1 MTDLASSDRLTE
13 EQMAAVAS
21 NSLIKKRLEERIETA
36 VLSETPPFPRTVLV
50 EVSNICNHRC
60 VFCAYPKMTRPRN
73 VIDPGLFRDVMRQAY
88 ELGAREAGL
97 YAGAEPLT
105 CKHLDEYIAYLSDLG
120 YDYIYISTNG
130 TLADE
135 ARFKRL
141 IDAGLHSIKFSV
153 NGGDRETYAKIH
165 GKDQF
170 DKVINNIRFV
180 NQYRRTIGRPLYL
193 AVSFVEVPEN
203 APSFAA
209 LERLVGPLVDEIVHF
224 PAVNQNGQMLN
235 LPVDPAIPD
244 TCVLPFNQVHI
255 SREGYIRACCND
267 YQNLLA
273 TEDLN
278 KVSLKDAWF
287 GERFRELR
295 RRHLEKDLKG
305 ALCHNCLTGCR
316 DKVRPINPELGDWGT
331 I

>member
-1 MTDLASSDRLTE
+1 MTDLTLRDPLTE
-13 EQMAAVAS
+13 QQFASTAS
-21 NSLIKKRLEERIETA
+21 NSWIKKRLEERIETA
-36 VLSETPPFPRTVLV
+36 VLSEAPPFPRTVLV
-50 EVSNICNHRC
+50 EVANICNHRC
-60 VFCAYPKMTRPRN
+60 VFCAYPKMTRPGN

-105 CKHLDEYIAYLSDLG
+105 CKRLDEHIAYLSDLG

-135 ARFKRL
+135 ARLKRL

-153 NGGDRETYAKIH
+153 NGGDRETYVKIH

-170 DKVINNIRFV
+170 DKVINNVRFV
-180 NQYRRTIGRPLYL
+180 SEYRKTIGRPLYL

-203 APSFAA
+203 AASFPM
-209 LERLVGPLVDEIVHF
+209 LERLVGPLVDEIVRF
-224 PAVNQNGQMLN
+224 PAVNQSGQMPN
-235 LPVDPAIPD
+235 LPVKPRIPD
-244 TCVLPFNQVHI
+244 TCVIPFNQVHI

-267 YQNLLA
+267 YQNVLA
-273 TEDLN
+273 IEDLN
-278 KVSLKDAWF
+278 KVPLKEAWF
-287 GERFRELR
+287 GARFREVR
-295 RRHLEKDLKG
+295 RRHLERDLKG
-305 ALCHNCLTGCR
+305 SLCHNCLTGCR
-316 DKVRPINPELGDWGT
+316 DDVRPINPELGDWGT